1 METIFVLH
9 SRFFIPKLHFL
20 SLKPANLKISPS
32 FMGGNMFM
40 SSIFGFPC
48 HDSEG
53 WPGVA
58 IYAYCSGSRT
68 ATADCLAPA

>member
-9 SRFFIPKLHFL
+9 SRSFIPKLHFL

-32 FMGGNMFM
+32 FMGGYMFM

-48 HDSEG
+48 RDSEG

-68 ATADCLAPA
+68 PTADCLAPA